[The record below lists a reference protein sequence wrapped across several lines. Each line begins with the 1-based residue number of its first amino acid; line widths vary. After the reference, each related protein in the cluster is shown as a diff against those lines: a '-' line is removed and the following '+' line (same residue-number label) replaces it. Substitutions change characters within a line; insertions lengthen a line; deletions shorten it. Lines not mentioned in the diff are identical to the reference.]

1 MIGEQ
6 YTVWHELEKKPRCCN
21 LLQKYH
27 NSLLRNHQFQ
37 KMYTIDRNWLI
48 HRKWMNIPL
57 TMSHRWGETADEETD
72 VRRQPA
78 LSVAWMSSSGML
90 RVVHSLTLSSQL
102 FLCLP
107 RFRLPSTVPCRIVLL
122 RVSCLVTC
130 PNHCS
135 LRLLTVARKGSL
147 GPTKFWTRALKYS
160 FVIRSR

>member
-1 MIGEQ
+1 
-6 YTVWHELEKKPRCCN
+6 
-21 LLQKYH
+21 
-27 NSLLRNHQFQ
+27 
-37 KMYTIDRNWLI
+37 
-48 HRKWMNIPL
+48 MNIPL
-57 TMSHRWGETADEETD
+57 TMSHRWGETDNEETD

-107 RFRLPSTVPCRIVLL
+107 RFRTPSTVPKIVLV

-135 LRLLTVARKGSL
+135 FRFLSLASKSSL
-147 GPTKFWTRALKYS
+147 GSTKL
-160 FVIRSR
+160 